1 MNIDWIH
8 IEYRLN
14 NIWPMHLV
22 VKTIYDVDVIYQ
34 SHTLWFIQWLWP
46 KPAPAQVHCLAH
58 WTHNPQMSQQIW
70 RKSTQHHVYIINISF
85 HIICIYYQYIIPY
98 YMYIVSIYQYVNIS
112 KCMYVYIYI
121 QILNIIYNIIYM
133 YVYTYMYIVS
143 ISTFLSLK
151 LPAHPEASPALA
163 PSPSPTSPGLLPAAS
178 VRWGFEQQA
187 IYIYRVDGN

>member
-85 HIICIYYQYIIPY
+85 HIICIYCQYIIPY
-98 YMYIVSIYQYVNIS
+98 YMSIYQYINMSIYQNV
-112 KCMYVYIYI
+112 CIYI

-143 ISTFLSLK
+143 IFTFLSLK